1 MLVQTPPT
9 VPLELAATNIAQK
22 VGVVFD
28 ILIPELEFALIDSLV
43 FT

>member
-9 VPLELAATNIAQK
+9 VPLKLAPTNVAQK
-22 VGVVFD
+22 IGVVFD
-28 ILIPELEFALIDSLV
+28 ILIPELEFSLIDSLV